1 MSKSKIKCVVNHK
14 NLFLSVDGGKLQQMK
29 KGAVIEVNKDS
40 VERHLKNGNLSP
52 ISDEKPVK
60 VGKTEG

>member
-1 MSKSKIKCVVNHK
+1 MSKSKVKCVVNHK
-14 NLFLSVDGGKLQQMK
+14 NLFLAVDGKLQQME
-29 KGAVIEVNKDS
+29 KGAVIEVNQDS

-52 ISDEKPVK
+52 ISDKKPVK